1 MKRRGIVILGI
12 VFVMSMQL
20 MGTNAQTI
28 LRKAREDYYKQQAAA
43 EKAEKEKEKI
53 EKERAASEARA
64 QRESER
70 TQRVKGNEKK
80 AEVSKEEEEYGKEE
94 VRVELKEKEGEYPKL
109 NREKEPKPKNEMER
123 SERTATKAVDRVD
136 FYERVVRSVAR
147 EEKDL
152 KEYNE
157 VLGKKKTKYNK
168 VPKVTGLDK

>member
-1 MKRRGIVILGI
+1 MKRRGILILGI

-53 EKERAASEARA
+53 EKERVAAEART

-123 SERTATKAVDRVD
+123 LERTATKAVDRVD

>member
-1 MKRRGIVILGI
+1 MKRRGILILGI

-28 LRKAREDYYKQQAAA
+28 LRKAREDYYKQQAAL
-43 EKAEKEKEKI
+43 EKA

-80 AEVSKEEEEYGKEE
+80 AEVSKEEEEYDKEE

-123 SERTATKAVDRVD
+123 LERTATKAVDRVD

>member
-1 MKRRGIVILGI
+1 MKRRGILILGI

-28 LRKAREDYYKQQAAA
+28 LRKAREDYYKQQAAL
-43 EKAEKEKEKI
+43 EKA

-80 AEVSKEEEEYGKEE
+80 AEVSKEEEEYDKEE

-123 SERTATKAVDRVD
+123 LERTATKAVDRVD
-136 FYERVVRSVAR
+136 FYERVVGSVAR

>member
-1 MKRRGIVILGI
+1 MKRRGILILGI

-28 LRKAREDYYKQQAAA
+28 LRKAREDYYKQQAAL
-43 EKAEKEKEKI
+43 EKA

-70 TQRVKGNEKK
+70 TQRVKENEKK
-80 AEVSKEEEEYGKEE
+80 VELSKEEEEDGKEE
-94 VRVELKEKEGEYPKL
+94 VRLELKEKEGEYPKL

-123 SERTATKAVDRVD
+123 LERTATKAVDRVD

>member
-1 MKRRGIVILGI
+1 MKRRGILILGI

-28 LRKAREDYYKQQAAA
+28 LRKAREDYYKQQAAL

-53 EKERAASEARA
+53 EKERVAAEART
-64 QRESER
+64 QRESTR
-70 TQRVKGNEKK
+70 TQRAKVEVNEEKLK
-80 AEVSKEEEEYGKEE
+80 VEELEVGREE
-94 VRVELKEKEGEYPKL
+94 LKEGEYPKL

-123 SERTATKAVDRVD
+123 LERTATKAVDRVD

>member
-1 MKRRGIVILGI
+1 MRRRGIVILGI

-53 EKERAASEARA
+53 EKERVAAEART
-64 QRESER
+64 QRESTR
-70 TQRVKGNEKK
+70 TQRAKVEVNEEILKVEEL
-80 AEVSKEEEEYGKEE
+80 EVGREK
-94 VRVELKEKEGEYPKL
+94 LKEGEYPKL

-123 SERTATKAVDRVD
+123 LERTATKAVDRVD

>member
-1 MKRRGIVILGI
+1 MRRRGIVILGI

-53 EKERAASEARA
+53 EKERVAAEART
-64 QRESER
+64 QRESTR
-70 TQRVKGNEKK
+70 TQRAKVEVNEEKLK
-80 AEVSKEEEEYGKEE
+80 VEELEVGREE
-94 VRVELKEKEGEYPKL
+94 LKEGEYPKL

-123 SERTATKAVDRVD
+123 LERTATKAVDRVD
-136 FYERVVRSVAR
+136 FYERVVGSVAR

>member
-1 MKRRGIVILGI
+1 MRRRGIVILGI

-28 LRKAREDYYKQQAAA
+28 LRKAREDYYKQQAAL
-43 EKAEKEKEKI
+43 EKA

-70 TQRVKGNEKK
+70 TQRESTRTQRAKVEVNEEKLK
-80 AEVSKEEEEYGKEE
+80 VEELEVGREE
-94 VRVELKEKEGEYPKL
+94 LKEGEYPKL

-123 SERTATKAVDRVD
+123 LERTATKAVDRVD

>member
-1 MKRRGIVILGI
+1 MRRRGIVILGI

-28 LRKAREDYYKQQAAA
+28 LRKAREDYYKQQAAV

-53 EKERAASEARA
+53 EKERVAAEART
-64 QRESER
+64 QRESTR
-70 TQRVKGNEKK
+70 TQRAKVEVNEEKLK
-80 AEVSKEEEEYGKEE
+80 VEELEVGREE
-94 VRVELKEKEGEYPKL
+94 LKEGEYPKL

-123 SERTATKAVDRVD
+123 LERTATKAVDRVD

>member
-1 MKRRGIVILGI
+1 MRRRGIVILGI

-53 EKERAASEARA
+53 EKERVAAEAST
-64 QRESER
+64 QRESTR
-70 TQRVKGNEKK
+70 TQRAKVEVNEEKLK
-80 AEVSKEEEEYGKEE
+80 VEELEVGREE
-94 VRVELKEKEGEYPKL
+94 LKEGEYPKL

-123 SERTATKAVDRVD
+123 LERTATKAVDRVD

>member
-1 MKRRGIVILGI
+1 MRRRGIVILGI

-28 LRKAREDYYKQQAAA
+28 LRKAREDYYKQQAAV

-64 QRESER
+64 QRESTR
-70 TQRVKGNEKK
+70 TQRAKVEVNEEKLK
-80 AEVSKEEEEYGKEE
+80 VEELEVGREE
-94 VRVELKEKEGEYPKL
+94 LKEGEYPKL

-123 SERTATKAVDRVD
+123 LERTATKAVDRVD

>member
-1 MKRRGIVILGI
+1 MRRRGIVILGI

-28 LRKAREDYYKQQAAA
+28 LRKAREDYYKQQAAL
-43 EKAEKEKEKI
+43 EKA

-123 SERTATKAVDRVD
+123 LERTATKAVDRVD

>member
-1 MKRRGIVILGI
+1 MRRRGIVILGI

-28 LRKAREDYYKQQAAA
+28 LRKAREDYYKQQAAV

-64 QRESER
+64 QRESTR
-70 TQRVKGNEKK
+70 TQRAKVEVNEEKLK
-80 AEVSKEEEEYGKEE
+80 VEELEVG
-94 VRVELKEKEGEYPKL
+94 RGELKEGEYAKL

-123 SERTATKAVDRVD
+123 LERTATKAVDRVD
-136 FYERVVRSVAR
+136 FYERGVRSVAR

>member
-1 MKRRGIVILGI
+1 MKRRGILILGI

-28 LRKAREDYYKQQAAA
+28 LRKAREDYYKQQAAV

-53 EKERAASEARA
+53 EKERVAAEART
-64 QRESER
+64 QRESTR
-70 TQRVKGNEKK
+70 TQRAKVEVNEEKLK
-80 AEVSKEEEEYGKEE
+80 VEELEVGREE
-94 VRVELKEKEGEYPKL
+94 LKEGEYLKL

-123 SERTATKAVDRVD
+123 LERTATKAVDRVD

>member
-1 MKRRGIVILGI
+1 MKRRGILILGI

-28 LRKAREDYYKQQAAA
+28 LRKAREDYYKQQAALA
-43 EKAEKEKEKI
+43 KA

-123 SERTATKAVDRVD
+123 LERTATKAVDRVD

>member
-1 MKRRGIVILGI
+1 MNNPA
-12 VFVMSMQL
+12 
-20 MGTNAQTI
+20 GTAIT
-28 LRKAREDYYKQQAAA
+28 K
-43 EKAEKEKEKI
+43 
-53 EKERAASEARA
+53 
-64 QRESER
+64 
-70 TQRVKGNEKK
+70 
-80 AEVSKEEEEYGKEE
+80 
-94 VRVELKEKEGEYPKL
+94 YPKL

-123 SERTATKAVDRVD
+123 LERTATKAVDRVD

>member
-1 MKRRGIVILGI
+1 M
-12 VFVMSMQL
+12 
-20 MGTNAQTI
+20 TN
-28 LRKAREDYYKQQAAA
+28 REYIDQINTFINNFLQQ
-43 EKAEKEKEKI
+43 
-53 EKERAASEARA
+53 
-64 QRESER
+64 ER
-70 TQRVKGNEKK
+70 TKNGYISRDFFDDK
-80 AEVSKEEEEYGKEE
+80 
-94 VRVELKEKEGEYPKL
+94 ELKTKILNVFNSLTLTGMIPEVNEEKLKVEELEVGREELKEGEYPKL

-123 SERTATKAVDRVD
+123 LERTATKAAERVD

>member
-1 MKRRGIVILGI
+1 MRRRGIVILGI

-28 LRKAREDYYKQQAAA
+28 LRKAREDYYKQQAAL
-43 EKAEKEKEKI
+43 EKA

-80 AEVSKEEEEYGKEE
+80 AEVSKEEEEYDKEE

-123 SERTATKAVDRVD
+123 LERTATKAVDRVD

>member
-1 MKRRGIVILGI
+1 
-12 VFVMSMQL
+12 MSMQL

-28 LRKAREDYYKQQAAA
+28 LRKAREDYYKQQAAL
-43 EKAEKEKEKI
+43 EKA

-70 TQRVKGNEKK
+70 TQRVKENEKK
-80 AEVSKEEEEYGKEE
+80 VELSKEEEEDGKEE
-94 VRVELKEKEGEYPKL
+94 VRLELKEKEGEYPKL

-123 SERTATKAVDRVD
+123 LERTATKAVDRVD

>member
-1 MKRRGIVILGI
+1 MKRRGILILRI

-53 EKERAASEARA
+53 EKERVAAEART
-64 QRESER
+64 QRESTR
-70 TQRVKGNEKK
+70 TQRAKVEVNEEKLK
-80 AEVSKEEEEYGKEE
+80 VEELEVGREE
-94 VRVELKEKEGEYPKL
+94 LKEGEYPKL

-123 SERTATKAVDRVD
+123 LERTATKAVDRVD

>member
-1 MKRRGIVILGI
+1 MKRRGILILGI

-28 LRKAREDYYKQQAAA
+28 LRKAREDYYKQQAAL
-43 EKAEKEKEKI
+43 EKA

-70 TQRVKGNEKK
+70 TQRVRGNEKK
-80 AEVSKEEEEYGKEE
+80 AEVSKEEEEYDKEE

-123 SERTATKAVDRVD
+123 LERTATKAVDRVD

>member
-1 MKRRGIVILGI
+1 MKRRGILILGI

-28 LRKAREDYYKQQAAA
+28 LRKAREDYYKQQAAL
-43 EKAEKEKEKI
+43 EKA

-70 TQRVKGNEKK
+70 TQRESTSAQRAKVEVNEEKLK
-80 AEVSKEEEEYGKEE
+80 VEELEVGREE
-94 VRVELKEKEGEYPKL
+94 LKEGEYPKL

-123 SERTATKAVDRVD
+123 LERTATKAVDRVD

>member
-28 LRKAREDYYKQQAAA
+28 LRKAREDYYKQQAAL
-43 EKAEKEKEKI
+43 EKA

-136 FYERVVRSVAR
+136 FYERVVRSEAR

>member
-1 MKRRGIVILGI
+1 MKRRGILILGI

-28 LRKAREDYYKQQAAA
+28 LRKAREDYYKQQAAL
-43 EKAEKEKEKI
+43 EKA

-123 SERTATKAVDRVD
+123 LERTATKAVDRVD